1 MPTIRQVLGLL
12 RIPRL
17 NVNKA
22 ILFFEKKT
30 KGVFCM
36 KFGNYKIYSF
46 YLIMIIGFL
55 ATSLF
60 FPFMLLSIFVLLIIG
75 FEKDDKEG

>member
-1 MPTIRQVLGLL
+1 MSRV
-12 RIPRL
+12 PRL

-36 KFGNYKIYSF
+36 KFGNYKIDSF
-46 YLIMIIGFL
+46 YLIMIIGL
-55 ATSLF
+55 
-60 FPFMLLSIFVLLIIG
+60 
-75 FEKDDKEG
+75 EKDDKEG